1 MPEGSRMQVD
11 DGHLDVRG
19 LPVWE
24 RPGHVFER
32 FDQLLLGGSVTF
44 VTEFE
49 PRGLAG
55 RFEQQRPGQARIE
68 SIRVADAEWRITLT
82 RLEMERGAL
91 SITSVLR
98 RCSVFA
104 GLDDAARSR
113 LASGARERTILRGQP
128 LVEEGDEFP
137 YLGIVWEGVLAVST
151 TNFGR
156 TRTFYEIF
164 PFEIFGDVELF
175 DHGLALGRMVGLSK
189 SVRCVLLPREAV
201 RQSSMNRPEIV
212 FNIATVCA
220 QRTRTLAEALS
231 AQGAQPIV
239 QRVASV
245 LLPYSTP
252 DRGLAPATA
261 PLPSMTQSQLAS
273 AAGTVKEVAARAIA
287 ELEMH
292 GALRRERGHIR
303 YLDRTR
309 LLEFARR

>member
-1 MPEGSRMQVD
+1 MMVD
-11 DGHLDVRG
+11 AGHLDVRG

-24 RPGHVFER
+24 RPGRVFER
-32 FDQLLLGGSVTF
+32 FDHLSLGGSVTF

-55 RFEQQRPGQARIE
+55 RFEQQRPGQARVE

-91 SITSVLR
+91 SVASVLR

-113 LASGARERTILRGQP
+113 LASVARERTIHRGQS
-128 LVEEGDEFP
+128 LAEEGDEFP
-137 YLGIVWEGVLAVST
+137 FLGIVWEGVLAVST
-151 TNFGR
+151 TNLGR
-156 TRTFYEIF
+156 MRTFYEVF

-175 DHGLALGRMVGLSK
+175 DHGLAMGRLVGLSK
-189 SVRCVLLPREAV
+189 VVRCVLLPREAV
-201 RQSSMNRPEIV
+201 RQLGVSRPEILLG
-212 FNIATVCA
+212 IATVCA
-220 QRTRTLAEALS
+220 QRTRALAEALS
-231 AQGAQPIV
+231 AQGTQPIV
-239 QRVASV
+239 QRIASV
-245 LLPYSTP
+245 LLPYSAP
-252 DRGLAPATA
+252 DRGLSPAMA

-287 ELEMH
+287 ELETN